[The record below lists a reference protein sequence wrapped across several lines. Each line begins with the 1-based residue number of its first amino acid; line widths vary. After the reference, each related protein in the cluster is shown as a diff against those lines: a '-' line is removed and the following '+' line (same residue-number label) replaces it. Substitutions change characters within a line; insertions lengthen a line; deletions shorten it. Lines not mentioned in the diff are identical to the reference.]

1 MVVNTLWRTFQGPF
15 LALDELR
22 VGRSFLLLEMTASDE
37 LLVAEVM
44 LREVR
49 NDGQTVDLT
58 MFIVYSTDGQALP
71 PGDTVERQMNLFNRE
86 RANWTI
92 VKIHYY

>member
-1 MVVNTLWRTFQGPF
+1 VVVNTLWRTFQGPF

-22 VGRSFLLLEMTASDE
+22 VGRSFLLLEMTTSDQ

-49 NDGQTVDLT
+49 NDGQAVDLA

-71 PGDTVERQMNLFNRE
+71 PGDTIERQLDLARD
-86 RANWTI
+86 RRSNWALAL
-92 VKIHYY
+92 IHYY

>member
-49 NDGQTVDLT
+49 NDGQAVDLA
-58 MFIVYSTDGQALP
+58 MFITYSTDGQALP
-71 PGDTVERQMNLFNRE
+71 PGDTVERHVGLDKCE
-86 RANWTI
+86 KAYWTL